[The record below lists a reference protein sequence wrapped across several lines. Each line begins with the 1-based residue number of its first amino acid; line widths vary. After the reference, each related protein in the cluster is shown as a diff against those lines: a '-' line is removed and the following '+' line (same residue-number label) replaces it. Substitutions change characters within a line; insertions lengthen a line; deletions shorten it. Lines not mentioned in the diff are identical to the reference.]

1 MAEIQWVIEVRC
13 VNTLLADFKIG
24 ERGQHICVHVPD
36 RDLDPHE
43 FGKLVSAAREAARIA
58 AEHRGTDHAPVA
70 SQAPAPLTAELGRV
84 SEVKGRTDLY
94 QIQILA
100 TGEIVSMDIPGAI
113 LGPSELDRFIV
124 EMETIQ
130 SRLAHWKE

>member
-43 FGKLVSAAREAARIA
+43 FDKLVRAAREAARIA
-58 AEHRGTDHAPVA
+58 AEHRGTGSVRDV
-70 SQAPAPLTAELGRV
+70 SRAPAPLVAELGRV
-84 SEVKGRTDLY
+84 GEVEGRTDLY
-94 QIQILA
+94 QIQVLA
-100 TGEIVSMDIPGAI
+100 SGEIVSVDIPGAI
-113 LGPSELDRFIV
+113 LGPSELDQFV
-124 EMETIQ
+124 AELETIQ
-130 SRLAHWKE
+130 SRLAAWKE